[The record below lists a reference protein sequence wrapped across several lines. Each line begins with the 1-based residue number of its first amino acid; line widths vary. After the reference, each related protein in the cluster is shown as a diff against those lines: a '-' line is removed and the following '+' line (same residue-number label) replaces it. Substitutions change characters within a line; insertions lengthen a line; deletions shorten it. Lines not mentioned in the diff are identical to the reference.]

1 MLHLAVN
8 SITFV
13 QCRGFFCPRHGQPLP
28 TTQKCIPSMKNQ
40 AADILKRSNMSVTA
54 SRQQI
59 LHLFFDQPEGALR
72 HSDIEKSLAHLDRVT
87 IYRTLQ
93 VFTEKG
99 LIHSIPG
106 SDGVTRYALCHH
118 GQCQEGHHHDNH
130 VHFYCNACGN
140 TRCLNEVAI
149 PQVQLPAHLQVSGIE
164 MLINGT
170 CEACLRQ
177 VQVQ

>member
-1 MLHLAVN
+1 
-8 SITFV
+8 
-13 QCRGFFCPRHGQPLP
+13 
-28 TTQKCIPSMKNQ
+28 MKNA
-40 AADILKRSNMSVTA
+40 AADILKSSNMSVTA

-59 LHLFFDQPEGALR
+59 LNLFFDQPGGALR

-93 VFTEKG
+93 IFTDKG

-106 SDGVTRYALCHH
+106 NDGVTRYALCHGH
-118 GQCQEGHHHDNH
+118 CHEGHHHDNH
-130 VHFYCNACGN
+130 VHFCCNVCGN
-140 TRCLNEVAI
+140 TRCLSDVAI

-170 CEACLRQ
+170 CQDCLEQ
-177 VQVQ
+177 VQAQ